1 MEDVFYSSIT
11 QYIII
16 EIFTRFFFFFC
27 SKCKNLHGEL
37 SSRLILMILVFQFC
51 QKQRIYNYLIYK
63 MFCYT
68 VIRKIHFLSTNA
80 DIWKSFFVCV
90 SEVLTFVVRFW
101 VGKDFCL
108 SFIKREEIMKE
119 HYRHIHRQ
127 ISITK
132 QNVWRLR
139 VWECNYL

>member
-1 MEDVFYSSIT
+1 MKCFATLSLEKF
-11 QYIII
+11 
-16 EIFTRFFFFFC
+16 IF
-27 SKCKNLHGEL
+27 LV
-37 SSRLILMILVFQFC
+37 LMQIFE
-51 QKQRIYNYLIYK
+51 K
-63 MFCYT
+63 
-68 VIRKIHFLSTNA
+68 
-80 DIWKSFFVCV
+80 V
-90 SEVLTFVVRFW
+90 SLFGVPEVLTFVVRFW

-119 HYRHIHRQ
+119 HYRHIHKQ